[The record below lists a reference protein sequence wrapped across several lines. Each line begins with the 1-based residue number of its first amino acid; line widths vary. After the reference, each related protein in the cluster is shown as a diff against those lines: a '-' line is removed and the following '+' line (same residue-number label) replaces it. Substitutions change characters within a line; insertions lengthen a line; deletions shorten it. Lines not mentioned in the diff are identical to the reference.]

1 MQRSLKRKVVAGG
14 IAALAVAG
22 AGGALAAT
30 QWSPKAESDAV
41 LEDAAKQLGVAPE
54 ELDDAL
60 RQALENRIDEAV
72 KAGLMTEEEGNR
84 LKQAIESG
92 DFPVLG
98 APFFRGHGPGFGHGF
113 GHPMH
118 MELHGLETAA
128 AYLGLSEDELK
139 TQLEDGKSLADVA
152 QAQEKSVDGLVDAL
166 VEQANGRIDEAVED
180 GHLTEEQG
188 DELKAKTR
196 ERVQAFVNGELPTF
210 ERRFHGP
217 PGFRFGPPG
226 EPGTQEQDGNG
237 DGASLSV
244 PSV

>member
-1 MQRSLKRKVVAGG
+1 
-14 IAALAVAG
+14 
-22 AGGALAAT
+22 
-30 QWSPKAESDAV
+30 
-41 LEDAAKQLGVAPE
+41 
-54 ELDDAL
+54 
-60 RQALENRIDEAV
+60 
-72 KAGLMTEEEGNR
+72 
-84 LKQAIESG
+84 
-92 DFPVLG
+92 
-98 APFFRGHGPGFGHGF
+98 
-113 GHPMH
+113 
-118 MELHGLETAA
+118 
-128 AYLGLSEDELK
+128 
-139 TQLEDGKSLADVA
+139 
-152 QAQEKSVDGLVDAL
+152 VDAL

-188 DELKAKTR
+188 DELKAKAR